1 MKYTLILAAE
11 EGSSP
16 DIGSA
21 DWASYAEEFGAW
33 NKEASEAGVHRGGE
47 PVEPPTTATTLRM
60 GDSKIEMHDGPF
72 AETKEC
78 IIGWYL
84 LECEDLDEV
93 LKWAAKLPLV
103 ARGYGAVEVRPV
115 TDFSKMQN

>member
-1 MKYTLILAAE
+1 MKYTLILTAE
-11 EGSSP
+11 EGASP
-16 DIGSA
+16 AVGSE
-21 DWASYAEEFGAW
+21 DWASYAAEYGAW
-33 NKEASEAGVHRGGE
+33 NKEAAEAGIHRGGE

-60 GDSKIEMHDGPF
+60 KNGEIEMHDGPF

-84 LECEDLDEV
+84 IECEDLDAA
-93 LKWAAKLPLV
+93 LKWAAKVPLV

-115 TDFSKMQN
+115 TDLSKMLD